1 MTPRAAMS
9 TDLLRWQRLVMRKRL
24 AIAVCVM
31 AAVAC
36 MAPPTCLALGVE
48 DTAFV
53 GLRDDGGLVRLAY
66 KDDAP
71 AGSPGGAVYGAT
83 SPASLAFCRATKVD
97 EVAVRLSCA
106 SAPDRDPAIVYDAL
120 PIPAQGMHPP
130 QGAPYA
136 DEYRELA
143 RAAKLGSGTQRG
155 DALVQAIYVCSR
167 GCTPEV
173 PARLYQVGFHD

>member
-1 MTPRAAMS
+1 MLADTHVLPKFAVRACSA
-9 TDLLRWQRLVMRKRL
+9 W
-24 AIAVCVM
+24 AF
-31 AAVAC
+31 AVAAW
-36 MAPPTCLALGVE
+36 MLPSTGLALGVE

-53 GLRDDGGLVRLAY
+53 GLRDDGGIVRLAY

-83 SPASLAFCRATKVD
+83 SPASLAFCRATTVD
-97 EVAVRLSCA
+97 EVPVRLSCT
-106 SAPDRDPAIVYDAL
+106 SSPEGDPAIVYDAL

-136 DEYRELA
+136 DEYRELV

-173 PARLYQVGFHD
+173 PARLYQVGTYD